1 MQERLNLGMPRPLET
16 LAQRLVYAR
25 KKRHFSQE
33 KLAELSGLKQ
43 PDISKLEKG
52 KMLKTT
58 GMARLAHALNV
69 PARWLELGEG
79 DEPDW
84 GDSLTP
90 AHGRQELAYS
100 QPNDQSE
107 VRLRSE
113 PPAPNPGFADSH
125 TLSDSDW
132 QLFDD
137 FRRAATEEE
146 IRVIRQRAQFIREK
160 ANELFAER
168 QEAAR
173 STNKADSSNGRKD
186 K

>member
-16 LAQRLVYAR
+16 LAQRLVHAR
-25 KKRHFSQE
+25 KKRNLSQE
-33 KLAELSGLKQ
+33 RLAELSGLKQ

-58 GMARLAHALNV
+58 GMARLAHALAL
-69 PARWLELGEG
+69 PALWLELGEG
-79 DEPDW
+79 DEPNWDAP
-84 GDSLTP
+84 GTQTP
-90 AHGRQELAYS
+90 ARQERADAGLGS
-100 QPNDQSE
+100 KPQ
-107 VRLRSE
+107 VRRAE
-113 PPAPNPGFADSH
+113 PPAPNPGFADNH

-160 ANELFAER
+160 AAELVAER

-173 STNKADSSNGRKD
+173 STKSADSSKGGRD